1 MTPGEEAL
9 KEERRDQQ
17 MWDAPSP
24 GTGGCTESQDPWV
37 HRVPGAFQDP
47 WVHRVPGPV
56 DAPSPGTCAC
66 LGRDSLSAAAH
77 PGLEIQRER
86 GTGIRLQ
93 SVLRA

>member
-24 GTGGCTESQDPWV
+24 GTRGCTES
-37 HRVPGAFQDP
+37 QDP